1 MIITKEIFE
10 AHVPSAKMP
19 ERNTSVHERL
29 THFFEIS
36 AFHLVSE
43 IVSPA
48 LSSLIEDDG
57 ELHVPAQRF
66 VCLDAFLRV
75 IRSLDLVLTA
85 TGFGIVSTEST
96 APASRA
102 RVDALAEEIATQRLQ
117 VVEIL
122 VDRLRLKEGWS
133 VSPQAIM
140 RIPSFFFR
148 PSSLP
153 LVCGL
158 SLTQDN
164 WYMALRRA
172 LLADAHICRVISREL
187 FNDILQRLRADSL
200 SVPEQELVNR
210 CMKFYAFFIPLNSEI
225 GQSSNSQISHPA
237 DGLHAKI
244 LLDDVLAY
252 VESNIDSFPVYAQ
265 SSLYKARHA
274 DRYENQPFDPT
285 FFFM

>member
-1 MIITKEIFE
+1 MVITKEIFE

-164 WYMALRRA
+164 WHLALQRA

-210 CMKFYAFFIPLNSEI
+210 CMKFYAFFIPLDET
-225 GQSSNSQISHPA
+225 SNTQHPSTITQTP
-237 DGLHAKI
+237 KI

-274 DRYENQPFDPT
+274 ERYENQPFDPT